1 MATRD
6 ELDAWVRDT
15 VPWALAYARSLLH
28 DPTRA
33 EDVVQ
38 DCFCRLLAKRDAYDL
53 PRDGRRLLFK
63 AVTNAAIN
71 VTTRERRALSLDA
84 LAHADDG
91 RGWEPTDPAA
101 FSPEQLTMHK
111 ELQAAVADGLARLP
125 ALHRAA
131 LELKVLGHTPQEIA
145 EALELTAGHVR
156 VLVHRA
162 RQTLAEYLAPFV
174 GGATA

>member
-15 VPWALAYARSLLH
+15 APWALAYARSLVR
-28 DPTRA
+28 DPGRA

-53 PRDGRRLLFK
+53 PRDGRKLLFK

-91 RGWEPTDPAA
+91 RGREPTDPAGV
-101 FSPEQLTMHK
+101 PQYQLP
-111 ELQAAVADGLARLP
+111 RP
-125 ALHRAA
+125 R
-131 LELKVLGHTPQEIA
+131 
-145 EALELTAGHVR
+145 ELT
-156 VLVHRA
+156 
-162 RQTLAEYLAPFV
+162 
-174 GGATA
+174 